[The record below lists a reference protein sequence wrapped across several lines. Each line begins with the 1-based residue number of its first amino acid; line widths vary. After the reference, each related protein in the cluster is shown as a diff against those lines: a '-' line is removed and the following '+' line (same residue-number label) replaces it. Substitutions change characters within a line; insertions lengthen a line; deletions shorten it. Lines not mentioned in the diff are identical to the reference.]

1 MKNKADNILK
11 NVAERPQK
19 SKLREY
25 IEAIIYALILAM
37 ILRTFVIQA
46 YKIPSGSMI
55 PTLLIGDHI
64 LVNKF
69 IYGINIPF
77 IDKKFFVFRNPKRGD
92 VIVFKYPE
100 DPSRDFIKRV
110 IGVEGDI
117 IEVKD
122 RALYVNGIQQH
133 EKYAQYTEK
142 DIMDRALGPR
152 DEFGPITIPK
162 GKLFMMG
169 DNRDHSLDSRFWGY
183 VDLNQVRGEAII
195 KYWSWDSDNNGIRFD
210 RIGRLIE

>member
-1 MKNKADNILK
+1 MIKPLMGNTLK
-11 NVAERPQK
+11 QK

-25 IEAIIYALILAM
+25 VEAIVYALILAL

-69 IYGINIPF
+69 IYGISIPF
-77 IDKKFFVFRNPKRGD
+77 TDKKFLIFRNPNRGD

-100 DPSRDFIKRV
+100 DESRDFIKRV
-110 IGVEGDI
+110 IGKEGDT
-117 IEVKD
+117 IEVRDKV
-122 RALYVNGIQQH
+122 LYVNGMMQS
-133 EKYAQYTEK
+133 EKYAQYTEREL
-142 DIMDRALGPR
+142 MDKLLGPR
-152 DEFGPITIPK
+152 DEFGPITVPK
-162 GKLFMMG
+162 GKLFVMG
-169 DNRDHSLDSRFWGY
+169 DNRDHSLDSRFWGF
-183 VDLNQVRGEAII
+183 VDLNLVRGEAII
-195 KYWSWDSDNNGIRFD
+195 KYWSWDSDKTWVRFD